1 MHTIQI
7 LDRNPTLHFH
17 LLQLHLIELIRHQ
30 RIPEALLFAQAEL
43 APRGEENPQFL
54 KELER
59 TMALLAFEMPS
70 LSSSTSSAPVVV
82 ASAAGKKGKAVD
94 EVPAMP
100 ESISSLL
107 DQSQRL
113 KTATELNAAILTAQ
127 SHGKD
132 PKLPGLM
139 KMLVWGESL
148 LNDKGADFPKCEL
161 VYFCASP
168 TSADPYLRPQGI
180 STTCS
185 SRRRTAQGMRWCFE
199 VSRR

>member
-1 MHTIQI
+1 
-7 LDRNPTLHFH
+7 
-17 LLQLHLIELIRHQ
+17 
-30 RIPEALLFAQAEL
+30 
-43 APRGEENPQFL
+43 
-54 KELER
+54 
-59 TMALLAFEMPS
+59 MALLAFEMPS

-82 ASAAGKKGKAVD
+82 ASAAGKKGKAAVD

-113 KTATELNAAILTAQ
+113 RTATELNAAILTAQ
-127 SHGKD
+127 SHGKE

-161 VYFCASP
+161 VYFS
-168 TSADPYLRPQGI
+168 LR
-180 STTCS
+180 
-185 SRRRTAQGMRWCFE
+185 
-199 VSRR
+199 

>member
-1 MHTIQI
+1 M
-7 LDRNPTLHFH
+7 HFH

-30 RIPEALLFAQAEL
+30 RIPEALSFAQSEL

-70 LSSSTSSAPVVV
+70 LLPSDPTSSLAPVVV
-82 ASAAGKKGKAVD
+82 ASGNGKKSKSAPA
-94 EVPAMP
+94 EEQLAMP
-100 ESISSLL
+100 ESIASLL

-139 KMLVWGESL
+139 KMLVWGETL
-148 LNDKGADFPKCEL
+148 LSEKGADFPKCESVHVRLL
-161 VYFCASP
+161 VTF
-168 TSADPYLRPQGI
+168 
-180 STTCS
+180 
-185 SRRRTAQGMRWCFE
+185 RR
-199 VSRR
+199 

>member
-1 MHTIQI
+1 MEIRRAVQSGDVEQATEMVNELNPEI

-30 RIPEALLFAQAEL
+30 RIPEALLFAQSEL

-70 LSSSTSSAPVVV
+70 LSSSTSTSTAPVVV
-82 ASAAGKKGKAVD
+82 ASAAAGKKGKTID

-139 KMLVWGESL
+139 KMLVWGETL
-148 LNDKGADFPKCEL
+148 LNDKGADFPKWDFHDLLKKETNGAGDAMVL
-161 VYFCASP
+161 
-168 TSADPYLRPQGI
+168 
-180 STTCS
+180 
-185 SRRRTAQGMRWCFE
+185 
-199 VSRR
+199 

>member
-1 MHTIQI
+1 
-7 LDRNPTLHFH
+7 
-17 LLQLHLIELIRHQ
+17 
-30 RIPEALLFAQAEL
+30 
-43 APRGEENPQFL
+43 
-54 KELER
+54 
-59 TMALLAFEMPS
+59 MALLAFEMPS
-70 LSSSTSSAPVVV
+70 LSSTTTAAAPVVV
-82 ASAAGKKGKAVD
+82 AATAGKKGKSAVD

-148 LNDKGADFPKCEL
+148 LSEKGADFPKCEFVVL
-161 VYFCASP
+161 SSP
-168 TSADPYLRPQGI
+168 LAD
-180 STTCS
+180 
-185 SRRRTAQGMRWCFE
+185 SR
-199 VSRR
+199 

>member
-1 MHTIQI
+1 MPQI
-7 LDRNPTLHFH
+7 LDTNPTLHFH

-59 TMALLAFEMPS
+59 TMALLAFEMPVLPS
-70 LSSSTSSAPVVV
+70 PSAPAAPAPVAPLASAGGSKKSKSSA
-82 ASAAGKKGKAVD
+82 AAE

-139 KMLVWGESL
+139 KMLVWGEAL
-148 LNDKGADFPKCEL
+148 LAEKGADYPKCEL
-161 VYFCASP
+161 QRRRAARERSLTYFRS
-168 TSADPYLRPQGI
+168 QGI
-180 STTCS
+180 SMIC
-185 SRRRTAQGMRWCFE
+185 
-199 VSRR
+199 